1 MKAIVY
7 DAPRKFAYR
16 EVDVPSIAP
25 DEILLRVDAC
35 GLCGTDLHVHEGEF
49 GARFPLIPGH
59 EFSGELV
66 EVGSAVKGLSKGQP
80 PPPRTTQPC
89 GPPFYRKR
97 PHLLSCDTLA
107 GTGVELNGAFAEYI
121 TAKAALAL
129 PAN

>member
-59 EFSGELV
+59 EFSGEIV
-66 EVGSAVKGLSKGQP
+66 EVGSAVKGLSKVH
-80 PPPRTTQPC
+80 RATASTTQAGAYC
-89 GPPFYRKR
+89 FYWKRGDFPFSQNQS
-97 PHLLSCDTLA
+97 HI
-107 GTGVELNGAFAEYI
+107 G
-121 TAKAALAL
+121 
-129 PAN
+129 